1 MKHWP
6 LKVFFISLL
15 LAGIFSTLSTLCADL
30 NTITLVIILILVI
43 FIGILFDM
51 IGVSVLTSKESTFH
65 AMSSKKIPG
74 SKESLT
80 LLKNNSAVSSFCN
93 DVIGDICGIVSGS
106 LGTVLTSYLIIKYNT
121 HLLWTTVLVTAL
133 ISAITVGGKALG
145 KEIAIKKSD
154 KIIFTVGKIKHLLH
168 LK

>member
-30 NTITLVIILILVI
+30 NTI
-43 FIGILFDM
+43 
-51 IGVSVLTSKESTFH
+51 
-65 AMSSKKIPG
+65 
-74 SKESLT
+74 T